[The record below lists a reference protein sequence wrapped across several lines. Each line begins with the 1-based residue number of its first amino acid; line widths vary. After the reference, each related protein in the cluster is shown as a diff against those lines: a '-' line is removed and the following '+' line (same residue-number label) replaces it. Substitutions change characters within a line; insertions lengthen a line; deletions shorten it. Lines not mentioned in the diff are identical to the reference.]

1 MIKDDKQRV
10 IGKLISINSDKFMVE
25 LLNQSINF
33 TINGFEDIYQ
43 YAQINGYVILP
54 YQDFYIVA
62 EIFGVRERD
71 SDIKWKG
78 EKEQI
83 LNKSNS
89 VKYLDINPIGTIQKG
104 KFRYGVSI
112 FPTLYTDVLYIKKE
126 ELDIIFEYND
136 DEIPADDFDE
146 FTQLKLL
153 EIGTSTI
160 FPDYKVKINI
170 NDFFGAHSS
179 VLGNTGS
186 GKSCTISSMI
196 QTLFKKENYSAV
208 GASFLFF
215 DVNGEY
221 HKAFSQLGNK
231 DIDVKY
237 FSINELKDD
246 TSFEYHEEITRE
258 IEYDTFKLPHWFLN
272 IDEWALLLQ
281 ASEKTQVPILRK
293 ALGIA
298 TIINE
303 QNQNSDDYKLQLNFI
318 LATVIGQILRSDLGS
333 PSKRDR
339 IISILNKYKTED
351 IELSKQFAFLDA
363 EGNIQNELR
372 VDRLKWDCTINNC
385 LIVHFGGLVGT
396 DQLLQ
401 YIEQVEDSGEYKF
414 LSNSVK
420 IPEINPNAIFSF
432 DILED
437 ALDIS
442 ILHEEAYGNKQIRD
456 YCSSLIT
463 RFKSLKERF
472 EFSFLTKNTDEIMKD
487 DFIGSLL
494 GIQDG
499 KKKTQITIIDLNSV
513 EDEVVEVISCVVSR
527 MLFERIKTISPRNSF
542 PINLVLEEAHRYIS
556 EQRNTHFGEANKI
569 FERVAKE
576 GRKYGLFLMVS
587 SQRPS
592 ELSKTVLSQ
601 CSNFIVHR
609 IQNPD
614 DLSHIRQMTPH
625 ISSNILYRLPSIPTQ
640 HALVFGSSVQIPALF
655 RVNDAAPLPNSANSD
670 IIKHWFIPKN
680 TFEKDE
686 PYEEQDSL
694 HADGSDLM

>member
-10 IGKLISINSDKFMVE
+10 IGKLISINSDKFTVE

-62 EIFGVRERD
+62 EIFGIRERD
-71 SDIKWKG
+71 SEVKWQG

-104 KFRYGVSI
+104 KFKYGVSI
-112 FPTLYTDVLYIKKE
+112 FPTLYTDVLYIKKD
-126 ELDIIFEYND
+126 ELDTIFEYNED
-136 DEIPADDFDE
+136 TLPVTETE
-146 FTQLKLL
+146 NSTRLKLL
-153 EIGTSTI
+153 EIGTSSI

-179 VLGNTGS
+179 ILGNTGS
-186 GKSCTISSMI
+186 GKSCTISSMF
-196 QTLFKKENYSAV
+196 QTLFKKDNYSAV
-208 GASFLFF
+208 GASLIFF

-221 HKAFSQLGNK
+221 HKAFSQIENL

-237 FSINELKDD
+237 FSVNDIKKNE
-246 TSFEYHEEITRE
+246 SFEYKDEITRT
-258 IEYDTFKLPHWFLN
+258 IEYDSFKLPHWFLN

-281 ASEKTQVPILRK
+281 ASEKTQLPILRK

-298 TIINE
+298 TIIND
-303 QNQNSDDYKLQLNFI
+303 QNQNSKEYREQLNFI
-318 LATVIGQILRSDLGS
+318 LATAIGQILRSDIGS

-339 IISILNKYKTED
+339 IISILNKYKTVD
-351 IELSKQFAFLDA
+351 IELSKQFTYLDSD
-363 EGNIQNELR
+363 NNSQTKLR
-372 VDRLKWDCTINNC
+372 YDRFTPDCTINNC
-385 LIVHFGGLVGT
+385 LVVHYGGLVGS
-396 DQLLQ
+396 DQLIQ
-401 YIEQVEDSGEYKF
+401 YVEQVEESGEYKF
-414 LSNSVK
+414 LSGNIK
-420 IPEINPNAIFSF
+420 IPEINPDTRFSF
-432 DILED
+432 NTLED
-437 ALDIS
+437 ALDIA

-463 RFKSLKERF
+463 RFKSLKERQ
-472 EFSFLTKNTDEIMKD
+472 EFNFLSQNNEDIEKD
-487 DFIGSLL
+487 NFLDSLL
-494 GIQDG
+494 GVSAD
-499 KKKTQITIIDLNSV
+499 KKKSQITIIDLNSV
-513 EDEVVEVISCVVSR
+513 EDEVVEVISCVITR
-527 MLFERIKTISPRNSF
+527 MIFERLKDLPGRNTF
-542 PINLVLEEAHRYIS
+542 PVNLVLEEAHRYIAERKTS
-556 EQRNTHFGEANKI
+556 HFGEANKI

-576 GRKYGLFLMVS
+576 GRKYGLFLVVS

-614 DLSHIRQMTPH
+614 DLNHIRQMTPH
-625 ISSNILYRLPSIPTQ
+625 ISTNILYRLPSVPTQ
-640 HALVFGSSVQIPALF
+640 HALVFGSSVQIPTLF
-655 RVNDAAPLPNSANSD
+655 RVNDASPLPNSANSD

-680 TFEKDE
+680 DFD
-686 PYEEQDSL
+686 
-694 HADGSDLM
+694 DLL

>member
-1 MIKDDKQRV
+1 MIKDNKERV
-10 IGKLISINSDKFMVE
+10 IGKLISINSDKFTVE

-54 YQDFYIVA
+54 YQDFYIVV

-71 SDIKWKG
+71 SDIKWQG

-89 VKYLDINPIGTIQKG
+89 VKYLDINPIGTIQKE

-136 DEIPADDFDE
+136 DEIPINNSDNS
-146 FTQLKLL
+146 TKLKLL
-153 EIGTSTI
+153 EIGSSTI

-170 NDFFGAHSS
+170 NDFFGSHSS
-179 VLGNTGS
+179 ILGNTGS

-221 HKAFSQLGNK
+221 HKAFSQLDNNE
-231 DIDVKY
+231 IEVKY
-237 FSINELKDD
+237 FSINETKNND
-246 TSFEYHEEITRE
+246 SFEYKNEITKN
-258 IEYDTFKLPHWFLN
+258 IDYDNFILPHWFLN

-281 ASEKTQVPILRK
+281 ASEKTQLPILRS
-293 ALGIA
+293 ALGFS
-298 TIINE
+298 
-303 QNQNSDDYKLQLNFI
+303 QNM
-318 LATVIGQILRSDLGS
+318 
-333 PSKRDR
+333 DR
-339 IISILNKYKTED
+339 ISRNHIFASNILFVYENWESPVAKRQRIVSLIEKGSFDDIDVSKYNALYGNMNNVDEN
-351 IELSKQFAFLDA
+351 AF
-363 EGNIQNELR
+363 
-372 VDRLKWDCTINNC
+372 K
-385 LIVHFGGLVGT
+385 
-396 DQLLQ
+396 
-401 YIEQVEDSGEYKF
+401 
-414 LSNSVK
+414 NSVK
-420 IPEINPNAIFSF
+420 AHINIDTFNFPKYNNEFFDFDKFDDSIDEAI
-432 DILED
+432 LY
-437 ALDIS
+437 
-442 ILHEEAYGNKQIRD
+442 EEFHGNKQIRD
-456 YCSSLIT
+456 YCSSLMT
-463 RFKSLKERF
+463 RFKSLKERQ
-472 EFSFLTKNTDEIMKD
+472 EFNFLTQNKEEVDKKEFLD
-487 DFIGSLL
+487 DLL
-494 GIQDG
+494 GLKND

-513 EDEVVEVISCVVSR
+513 EDEVVEVISCVITR
-527 MLFERIKTISPRNSF
+527 MIFERLKIIPVRNSF
-542 PINLVLEEAHRYIS
+542 PVNLVLEEAHRYIS
-556 EQRNTHFGEANKI
+556 EYKNSHFGEANKI

-614 DLSHIRQMTPH
+614 DLNHIRQMTPH
-625 ISSNILYRLPSIPTQ
+625 ISSNILFRLPSIPTQ
-640 HALVFGSSVQIPALF
+640 HALVFGSSVQIPTLF
-655 RVNDAAPLPNSANSD
+655 KVNDAYPLPNSANSD
-670 IIKHWFIPKN
+670 IIKHWFISKCN
-680 TFEKDE
+680 
-686 PYEEQDSL
+686 
-694 HADGSDLM
+694 

>member
-1 MIKDDKQRV
+1 MIKDDKERV
-10 IGKLISINSDKFMVE
+10 IGKLISINSDKFTVE

-71 SDIKWKG
+71 SDIKWQG

-89 VKYLDINPIGTIQKG
+89 VKYLDINPIGTIQKE
-104 KFRYGVSI
+104 KFKYGVSI

-136 DEIPADDFDE
+136 DEIPISDTDNS
-146 FTQLKLL
+146 TKLKLL

-179 VLGNTGS
+179 ILGNTGS

-237 FSINELKDD
+237 FSINEIKSNK
-246 TSFEYHEEITRE
+246 SFEYKSELKRE
-258 IEYDTFKLPHWFLN
+258 IEYGNFKLPHWFLN

-281 ASEKTQVPILRK
+281 ASEKTQLPILRK

-298 TIINE
+298 TIIND
-303 QNQNSDDYKLQLNFI
+303 QNQNSKEYKEQLNFI
-318 LATVIGQILRSDLGS
+318 LATAIGQILRSDIGS

-339 IISILNKYKTED
+339 IISILNKYKTVD
-351 IELSKQFAFLDA
+351 IELSKQFTYLDID
-363 EGNIQNELR
+363 NKTQTK
-372 VDRLKWDCTINNC
+372 LKYDKFTPDCTINNC
-385 LIVHFGGLVGT
+385 LVVHYGGLVGS
-396 DQLLQ
+396 DQLIQ
-401 YIEQVEDSGEYKF
+401 YVEQVDESGEYKF
-414 LSNSVK
+414 LSGNIK
-420 IPEINPNAIFSF
+420 IPEINPDSKFSF
-432 DILED
+432 NTLED
-437 ALDIS
+437 ALDIA

-463 RFKSLKERF
+463 RFKSLKERQ
-472 EFSFLTKNTDEIMKD
+472 EFNFLSKNEDDIKKD
-487 DFIGSLL
+487 DFLNDLL
-494 GIQDG
+494 GLKEN
-499 KKKTQITIIDLNSV
+499 KKKTQITIIDLSSV
-513 EDEVVEVISCVVSR
+513 EDEVVEVISCVITR
-527 MLFERIKTISPRNSF
+527 MIFEKLKTIPERNSF
-542 PINLVLEEAHRYIS
+542 PVNLVLEEAHRYIS
-556 EQRNTHFGEANKI
+556 EHKNSHFGEANKI

-614 DLSHIRQMTPH
+614 DLNHIRQMTPH

-640 HALVFGSSVQIPALF
+640 HALVFGSSVQIPTLF
-655 RVNDAAPLPNSANSD
+655 KVNDANPLPNSANSD
-670 IIKHWFIPKN
+670 IIKHWFI
-680 TFEKDE
+680 EKEDF
-686 PYEEQDSL
+686 D
-694 HADGSDLM
+694 DLL

>member
-1 MIKDDKQRV
+1 MIKDNKERV
-10 IGKLISINSDKFMVE
+10 IGKLISINSDKFTVE

-71 SDIKWKG
+71 SDIKWQG

-89 VKYLDINPIGTIQKG
+89 VKYLDINPIGTIQKE

-136 DEIPADDFDE
+136 DEIPINNSDNS
-146 FTQLKLL
+146 TKLKLL
-153 EIGTSTI
+153 EIGSSTI

-170 NDFFGAHSS
+170 NDFFGSHSS
-179 VLGNTGS
+179 ILGNTGS

-221 HKAFSQLGNK
+221 HKAFSQLDNNE
-231 DIDVKY
+231 IEVKY
-237 FSINELKDD
+237 FSINETKNND
-246 TSFEYHEEITRE
+246 SFEYKNEITKN
-258 IEYDTFKLPHWFLN
+258 IDYDNFILPHWFLN

-281 ASEKTQVPILRK
+281 ASEKTQLPILRS
-293 ALGIA
+293 ALGFS
-298 TIINE
+298 
-303 QNQNSDDYKLQLNFI
+303 QNM
-318 LATVIGQILRSDLGS
+318 
-333 PSKRDR
+333 DR
-339 IISILNKYKTED
+339 ISRNHIFASNILFVYENWESPVAKRQRIVSLIEKGSFDDIDVSKYNALYGNMNNVDEN
-351 IELSKQFAFLDA
+351 AF
-363 EGNIQNELR
+363 
-372 VDRLKWDCTINNC
+372 K
-385 LIVHFGGLVGT
+385 
-396 DQLLQ
+396 
-401 YIEQVEDSGEYKF
+401 
-414 LSNSVK
+414 NSVK
-420 IPEINPNAIFSF
+420 AHINIDTFNFPKYNNEFFDFDKFDDSIDEAI
-432 DILED
+432 LY
-437 ALDIS
+437 
-442 ILHEEAYGNKQIRD
+442 EEFHGNKQIRD
-456 YCSSLIT
+456 YCSSLMT
-463 RFKSLKERF
+463 RFKSLKERQ
-472 EFSFLTKNTDEIMKD
+472 EFNFLTQNKEEVDKKEFLD
-487 DFIGSLL
+487 DLL
-494 GIQDG
+494 GLKND

-513 EDEVVEVISCVVSR
+513 EDEVVEVISCVITR
-527 MLFERIKTISPRNSF
+527 MIFERLKIIPVRNSF
-542 PINLVLEEAHRYIS
+542 PVNLVLEEAHRYIS
-556 EQRNTHFGEANKI
+556 EYKNSHFGEANKI

-614 DLSHIRQMTPH
+614 DLNHIRQMTPH
-625 ISSNILYRLPSIPTQ
+625 ISSNILFRLPSIPTQ
-640 HALVFGSSVQIPALF
+640 HALVFGSSVQIPTLF
-655 RVNDAAPLPNSANSD
+655 KVNDAYPLPNSANSD
-670 IIKHWFIPKN
+670 IIKHWFISKCN
-680 TFEKDE
+680 
-686 PYEEQDSL
+686 
-694 HADGSDLM
+694 

>member
-1 MIKDDKQRV
+1 MIKDNKERV
-10 IGKLISINSDKFMVE
+10 IGKLISINSDKFTVE

-33 TINGFEDIYQ
+33 TINGFDDIYQ

-71 SDIKWKG
+71 SDIKWQG

-89 VKYLDINPIGTIQKG
+89 VKYLDINPIGTIQKE

-136 DEIPADDFDE
+136 DEIPINNSDNS
-146 FTQLKLL
+146 TKLKLL
-153 EIGTSTI
+153 EIGSSTI

-170 NDFFGAHSS
+170 NDFFGSHSS
-179 VLGNTGS
+179 ILGNTGS

-221 HKAFSQLGNK
+221 HKAFSQLDNNE
-231 DIDVKY
+231 IEVKY
-237 FSINELKDD
+237 FSINETKKND
-246 TSFEYHEEITRE
+246 SFEYKNEITKY
-258 IEYDTFKLPHWFLN
+258 IDYDNFILPHWFLN

-281 ASEKTQVPILRK
+281 ASEKTQLPILRK

-298 TIINE
+298 TIIND
-303 QNQNSDDYKLQLNFI
+303 QNQNSKEYREQLNFI
-318 LATVIGQILRSDLGS
+318 LATAIGQILRSDIGS

-339 IISILNKYKTED
+339 IISILNKYKTVD
-351 IELSKQFAFLDA
+351 IELSKQFTYLDI
-363 EGNIQNELR
+363 ENKTQTK
-372 VDRLKWDCTINNC
+372 LKYDKFTPDCTINNC
-385 LIVHFGGLVGT
+385 LVVHYGGLVGSN
-396 DQLLQ
+396 QLIQ
-401 YIEQVEDSGEYKF
+401 YVEQVDESGEYKF
-414 LSNSVK
+414 LSSSIK
-420 IPEINPNAIFSF
+420 IPEINPESKFSF
-432 DILED
+432 NTLED
-437 ALDIS
+437 ALDIA

-463 RFKSLKERF
+463 RFKSLKERQ
-472 EFSFLTKNTDEIMKD
+472 EFTFLSKNEEEVKKENFLND
-487 DFIGSLL
+487 LL
-494 GIQDG
+494 GV
-499 KKKTQITIIDLNSV
+499 KENLKKTQITIIDLNSV
-513 EDEVVEVISCVVSR
+513 EDEVVEVISCVITR
-527 MLFERIKTISPRNSF
+527 MIFERLKNIPDRNSF
-542 PINLVLEEAHRYIS
+542 PVNLVLEEAHRYIS
-556 EQRNTHFGEANKI
+556 EHKNSHFGEANKI

-614 DLSHIRQMTPH
+614 DLNHIRQMTPH
-625 ISSNILYRLPSIPTQ
+625 ISSNILFRLPSIPTQ
-640 HALVFGSSVQIPALF
+640 HALVFGSSVQIPTLF
-655 RVNDAAPLPNSANSD
+655 KVNDAYPLPNSANSD
-670 IIKHWFIPKN
+670 IIKHWFIPKCN
-680 TFEKDE
+680 
-686 PYEEQDSL
+686 
-694 HADGSDLM
+694 

>member
-1 MIKDDKQRV
+1 MIKDDKERV
-10 IGKLISINSDKFMVE
+10 IGKLISINSDKFTVE

-71 SDIKWKG
+71 SDIKWQG

-89 VKYLDINPIGTIQKG
+89 VKYLDINPIGTIQKE
-104 KFRYGVSI
+104 KFKYGVSI

-136 DEIPADDFDE
+136 NEIPIIDTDNS
-146 FTQLKLL
+146 TRLKLL

-179 VLGNTGS
+179 ILGNTGS
-186 GKSCTISSMI
+186 GKSCSISSMI

-208 GASFLFF
+208 GASLLFF

-221 HKAFSQLGNK
+221 HKAFSQLSNK

-237 FSINELKDD
+237 FSINEIKSSE
-246 TSFEYHEEITRE
+246 SFEYKSELKRE
-258 IEYDTFKLPHWFLN
+258 IEYGNFKLPHWFLN

-281 ASEKTQVPILRK
+281 ASEKTQLPILRK

-298 TIINE
+298 TIIND
-303 QNQNSDDYKLQLNFI
+303 QNQNSKEYKEQLNFI
-318 LATVIGQILRSDLGS
+318 LATAIGQILRSDIGS

-339 IISILNKYKTED
+339 IISILNKYKTVD
-351 IELSKQFAFLDA
+351 IELSKQFTYLDID
-363 EGNIQNELR
+363 NKTQTK
-372 VDRLKWDCTINNC
+372 LKYDKFTPDCTINNC
-385 LIVHFGGLVGT
+385 LVVHYGGLVGS
-396 DQLLQ
+396 DQLIQ
-401 YIEQVEDSGEYKF
+401 YVEQVDESGEYKF
-414 LSNSVK
+414 LSGNIK
-420 IPEINPNAIFSF
+420 IPEINPDSKFSF
-432 DILED
+432 NTLED
-437 ALDIS
+437 ALDIA

-463 RFKSLKERF
+463 RFKSLKERQ
-472 EFSFLTKNTDEIMKD
+472 EFDFLSKNEDDIKKD
-487 DFIGSLL
+487 DFLNDLL
-494 GIQDG
+494 GVKENI
-499 KKKTQITIIDLNSV
+499 KKTQITIIDLNSV
-513 EDEVVEVISCVVSR
+513 EDEVVEVISCVITR
-527 MLFERIKTISPRNSF
+527 MIFEKLKTIIERNSF
-542 PINLVLEEAHRYIS
+542 PVNLVLEEAHRYIS
-556 EQRNTHFGEANKI
+556 EHKNSHFGVANKI

-614 DLSHIRQMTPH
+614 DLNHIRQMTPH

-640 HALVFGSSVQIPALF
+640 HALVFGSSVQIPTLF
-655 RVNDAAPLPNSANSD
+655 KVNDASPLPNSANSD
-670 IIKHWFIPKN
+670 IIKHWFIKK
-680 TFEKDE
+680 E
-686 PYEEQDSL
+686 
-694 HADGSDLM
+694 DLDDLL

>member
-10 IGKLISINSDKFMVE
+10 IGKLISINSDKFTVE

-71 SDIKWKG
+71 SDIKWQG

-89 VKYLDINPIGTIQKG
+89 VKYLDINPIGTIQKE
-104 KFRYGVSI
+104 KFKYGVSI

-136 DEIPADDFDE
+136 DKISVEDTEDS
-146 FTQLKLL
+146 TRLKLL

-186 GKSCTISSMI
+186 GKSCTIASMI
-196 QTLFKKENYSAV
+196 QTLFKKDNYSAV

-221 HKAFSQLGNK
+221 HKAFSQLSND

-237 FSINELKDD
+237 FSINETKDNE
-246 TSFEYHEEITRE
+246 SFEYKKEITKN
-258 IEYDTFKLPHWFLN
+258 IEYGNFKLPHWFLN

-281 ASEKTQVPILRK
+281 ASEKTQLPILRS
-293 ALGIA
+293 ALGFS
-298 TIINE
+298 
-303 QNQNSDDYKLQLNFI
+303 QNM
-318 LATVIGQILRSDLGS
+318 
-333 PSKRDR
+333 DR
-339 IISILNKYKTED
+339 ISRNHIFASNILFVYENWESPVAKRQRIVSLIEKGSFDDIDVSKYNAIYGNMNNGDE
-351 IELSKQFAFLDA
+351 EAF
-363 EGNIQNELR
+363 
-372 VDRLKWDCTINNC
+372 K
-385 LIVHFGGLVGT
+385 
-396 DQLLQ
+396 
-401 YIEQVEDSGEYKF
+401 
-414 LSNSVK
+414 NSVK
-420 IPEINPNAIFSF
+420 AHINIDTFNFPKYNNEFFDFDKFDDSIDEAI
-432 DILED
+432 LY
-437 ALDIS
+437 
-442 ILHEEAYGNKQIRD
+442 EEFHGNKQIRD
-456 YCSSLIT
+456 YCSSLMT
-463 RFKSLKERF
+463 RFKSLKERQ
-472 EFSFLTKNTDEIMKD
+472 EFNFLTQNKEEVDKKDFLDVLLGLKD
-487 DFIGSLL
+487 D
-494 GIQDG
+494 

-513 EDEVVEVISCVVSR
+513 EDEVVEVISCVITR
-527 MLFERIKTISPRNSF
+527 MIFEKIKTITERNSF
-542 PINLVLEEAHRYIS
+542 PVNLVLEEAHRYIS
-556 EQRNTHFGEANKI
+556 EHKNSHFGEANKI

-614 DLSHIRQMTPH
+614 DLNHIRQMTPH

-640 HALVFGSSVQIPALF
+640 HALVFGSSVQIPTLF
-655 RVNDAAPLPNSANSD
+655 KVNDANPLPNSANSD

-680 TFEKDE
+680 N
-686 PYEEQDSL
+686 L
-694 HADGSDLM
+694 

>member
-1 MIKDDKQRV
+1 MIKDNKERV
-10 IGKLISINSDKFMVE
+10 IGKLISINSDKFTVE

-71 SDIKWKG
+71 SDIKWQG

-89 VKYLDINPIGTIQKG
+89 VKYLDINPIGTIQKE

-136 DEIPADDFDE
+136 DEIPINNSDNS
-146 FTQLKLL
+146 TKLKLL
-153 EIGTSTI
+153 EIGSSTI

-170 NDFFGAHSS
+170 NDFFGSHSS
-179 VLGNTGS
+179 ILGNTGS

-221 HKAFSQLGNK
+221 HKAFSQLDNNE
-231 DIDVKY
+231 IEVKY
-237 FSINELKDD
+237 FSINETKNNE
-246 TSFEYHEEITRE
+246 SFEYKNEITKK
-258 IEYDTFKLPHWFLN
+258 IDYDNFILPHWFLN

-281 ASEKTQVPILRK
+281 ASEKTQLPILRS
-293 ALGIA
+293 ALGFS
-298 TIINE
+298 
-303 QNQNSDDYKLQLNFI
+303 QNM
-318 LATVIGQILRSDLGS
+318 
-333 PSKRDR
+333 DR
-339 IISILNKYKTED
+339 ISRNHIFASNILFVYENWESPVAKRQRIVSLIEKGSFDDIDVSKYNALYGNMNNVDEN
-351 IELSKQFAFLDA
+351 AF
-363 EGNIQNELR
+363 
-372 VDRLKWDCTINNC
+372 K
-385 LIVHFGGLVGT
+385 
-396 DQLLQ
+396 
-401 YIEQVEDSGEYKF
+401 
-414 LSNSVK
+414 NSVK
-420 IPEINPNAIFSF
+420 AHINIDTFNFPKYNNEFFDFDKFDDSIDEAI
-432 DILED
+432 LY
-437 ALDIS
+437 
-442 ILHEEAYGNKQIRD
+442 EEFHGNKQIRD
-456 YCSSLIT
+456 YCSSLMT
-463 RFKSLKERF
+463 RFKSLKERQ
-472 EFSFLTKNTDEIMKD
+472 EFNFLTQNKEEVDKKEFLD
-487 DFIGSLL
+487 DLL
-494 GIQDG
+494 GLKND

-513 EDEVVEVISCVVSR
+513 EDEVVEVISCVITR
-527 MLFERIKTISPRNSF
+527 MIFERLKNIPDRNSF
-542 PINLVLEEAHRYIS
+542 PVNLVLEEAHRYIS
-556 EQRNTHFGEANKI
+556 EHKNSHFGEANKI

-614 DLSHIRQMTPH
+614 DLNHIRQMTPH
-625 ISSNILYRLPSIPTQ
+625 ISSNILFRLPSIPTQ
-640 HALVFGSSVQIPALF
+640 HALVFGSSVQIPTLF
-655 RVNDAAPLPNSANSD
+655 KVNDAYPLPNSANSD
-670 IIKHWFIPKN
+670 IIKHWFIPKCN
-680 TFEKDE
+680 
-686 PYEEQDSL
+686 
-694 HADGSDLM
+694 

>member
-10 IGKLISINSDKFMVE
+10 IGKLISINSDKFTVE

-71 SDIKWKG
+71 SDIKWQG

-89 VKYLDINPIGTIQKG
+89 VKYLDINPIGTIQKE
-104 KFRYGVSI
+104 KFKYGVSI

-126 ELDIIFEYND
+126 ELDIIFEYNND
-136 DEIPADDFDE
+136 RIYLEDTEDS
-146 FTQLKLL
+146 TRLKLL

-186 GKSCTISSMI
+186 GKSCTIASMI

-221 HKAFSQLGNK
+221 HKAFSQLSNH

-237 FSINELKDD
+237 FSINETKDNE
-246 TSFEYHEEITRE
+246 SFEYKKQITKN
-258 IEYDTFKLPHWFLN
+258 IEYGNFKLPHWFLN

-281 ASEKTQVPILRK
+281 ASEKTQLPILRS
-293 ALGIA
+293 ALGFS
-298 TIINE
+298 
-303 QNQNSDDYKLQLNFI
+303 QNM
-318 LATVIGQILRSDLGS
+318 
-333 PSKRDR
+333 DR
-339 IISILNKYKTED
+339 ISRNHIFASNILFVYENWESPVAKRQRIVSLIEKGSFDDIDVSKYNAIYGNMNNGDE
-351 IELSKQFAFLDA
+351 EAF
-363 EGNIQNELR
+363 
-372 VDRLKWDCTINNC
+372 K
-385 LIVHFGGLVGT
+385 
-396 DQLLQ
+396 
-401 YIEQVEDSGEYKF
+401 
-414 LSNSVK
+414 NSVK
-420 IPEINPNAIFSF
+420 AHIDIETFNFPKYNNEFFDFDKFDDSIDEAI
-432 DILED
+432 LY
-437 ALDIS
+437 
-442 ILHEEAYGNKQIRD
+442 EEFHGNKQIRD
-456 YCSSLIT
+456 YCSSLMT
-463 RFKSLKERF
+463 RFKSLKERQ
-472 EFSFLTKNTDEIMKD
+472 EFNFLTQNKEEVDKKEFLD
-487 DFIGSLL
+487 DLL
-494 GIQDG
+494 GLKND

-513 EDEVVEVISCVVSR
+513 EDEVVEVISCVITR
-527 MLFERIKTISPRNSF
+527 MIFERLKIIPDRNSF
-542 PINLVLEEAHRYIS
+542 PVNLVLEEAHRYIS
-556 EQRNTHFGEANKI
+556 EHKNSHFGEANKI

-614 DLSHIRQMTPH
+614 DLNHIRQMTPH

-640 HALVFGSSVQIPALF
+640 HALVFGSSVQIPTLF
-655 RVNDAAPLPNSANSD
+655 KVNDANPLPNSANSD
-670 IIKHWFIPKN
+670 IIKHWFIKK
-680 TFEKDE
+680 E
-686 PYEEQDSL
+686 
-694 HADGSDLM
+694 DLDDLL

>member
-10 IGKLISINSDKFMVE
+10 IGKLIGINSDKFVVE

-33 TINGFEDIYQ
+33 IINGFEDIYQ
-43 YAQINGYVILP
+43 YAQINGFVILP
-54 YQDFYIVA
+54 YQDLYIVA

-71 SDIKWKG
+71 SDIKWQG

-89 VKYLDINPIGTIQKG
+89 VKYLDINPIGTIQNGNFK
-104 KFRYGVSI
+104 YGVSI
-112 FPTLYTDVLYIKKE
+112 FPTLYTDVLYIKKV
-126 ELDIIFEYND
+126 ELDTIFDLRNEYEPIVDN
-136 DEIPADDFDE
+136 ENNRM
-146 FTQLKLL
+146 KLL

-160 FPDYKVKINI
+160 FPDYKVKVDING
-170 NDFFGAHSS
+170 FFGAHSS
-179 VLGNTGS
+179 ILGNTGS
-186 GKSCTISSMI
+186 GKSCTIASLI
-196 QTLFKKENYSAV
+196 QSLFKKENYSAV
-208 GASFLFF
+208 GASLIFF

-221 HKAFSQLGNK
+221 HKAFSNIQNNDL
-231 DIDVKY
+231 DVKY
-237 FSINELKDD
+237 FSINESKNNQ
-246 TSFEYHEEITRE
+246 SFDYQHKINER
-258 IEYDTFKLPHWFLN
+258 IEYCEFKLPHWFLN

-293 ALGIA
+293 ALGIS

-303 QNQNSDDYKLQLNFI
+303 QNQNSDDYKKQLNFI

-351 IELSKQFAFLDA
+351 IELSKQFTFLDA
-363 EGNIQNELR
+363 DGTIQNRLR
-372 VDRLKWDCTINNC
+372 IDRSLVDCTINNC

-401 YIEQVEDSGEYKF
+401 YIEQVEDDGEYKF

-420 IPEINPNAIFSF
+420 IPEINPNAVFSF

-472 EFSFLTKNTDEIMKD
+472 EFSFLTKNTDEIIKD
-487 DFIGSLL
+487 DFIDSLL
-494 GIQDG
+494 GIEKE
-499 KKKTQITIIDLNSV
+499 KKKTQITIIDLNTV
-513 EDEVVEVISCVVSR
+513 EDEVVEVISCVVTR
-527 MLFERIKTISPRNSF
+527 MIFERLKSLSKRNSF
-542 PINLVLEEAHRYIS
+542 PVNLVLEEAHRYIS
-556 EQRNTHFGEANKI
+556 EHKNSNFGEANKI

-576 GRKYGLFLMVS
+576 GRKYGLFLLVS

-614 DLSHIRQMTPH
+614 DLNHIRQMTPH
-625 ISSNILYRLPSIPTQ
+625 ISANILYRLPSIPRQ
-640 HALVFGSSVQIPALF
+640 HALVFGNSVQIPTLF
-655 RVNDAAPLPNSANSD
+655 KVNDAEPTPNSSDSD

-680 TFEKDE
+680 NFNNEI
-686 PYEEQDSL
+686 
-694 HADGSDLM
+694 

>member
-10 IGKLISINSDKFMVE
+10 IGKLISINSDKFTVE

-71 SDIKWKG
+71 SDIKWQG

-89 VKYLDINPIGTIQKG
+89 VKYLDINPIGTIQKE

-136 DEIPADDFDE
+136 DRISVEDTEDS
-146 FTQLKLL
+146 TRLKLL

-186 GKSCTISSMI
+186 GKSCTIASMI

-221 HKAFSQLGNK
+221 HKAFSQLRND

-237 FSINELKDD
+237 FSINETKDNE
-246 TSFEYHEEITRE
+246 SFEYKKEITKN
-258 IEYDTFKLPHWFLN
+258 IEYGNFKLPHWFLN

-281 ASEKTQVPILRK
+281 ASEKTQLPILRS
-293 ALGIA
+293 ALGFS
-298 TIINE
+298 
-303 QNQNSDDYKLQLNFI
+303 QDM
-318 LATVIGQILRSDLGS
+318 
-333 PSKRDR
+333 DR
-339 IISILNKYKTED
+339 ISRNHIFASNILFVYENWESPVAKRQRIVSLIEKGSFDDIDVSKYNAIYGNMNNGDE
-351 IELSKQFAFLDA
+351 EAF
-363 EGNIQNELR
+363 
-372 VDRLKWDCTINNC
+372 K
-385 LIVHFGGLVGT
+385 
-396 DQLLQ
+396 
-401 YIEQVEDSGEYKF
+401 
-414 LSNSVK
+414 NSVK
-420 IPEINPNAIFSF
+420 AHINIDTFNFPKYYNEFFDFDKFDDSIDEAI
-432 DILED
+432 LY
-437 ALDIS
+437 
-442 ILHEEAYGNKQIRD
+442 EEFHGNKQIRD
-456 YCSSLIT
+456 YCSSLMT
-463 RFKSLKERF
+463 RFKSLKERQ
-472 EFSFLTKNTDEIMKD
+472 EFNFLTQNKEEVDKKDFLDDLLGLKD
-487 DFIGSLL
+487 D
-494 GIQDG
+494 

-513 EDEVVEVISCVVSR
+513 EDEVVEVISCVITR
-527 MLFERIKTISPRNSF
+527 MIFERIKTFTERNSF
-542 PINLVLEEAHRYIS
+542 PVNLVLEEAHRYIS
-556 EQRNTHFGEANKI
+556 EHKNSHFGEANKI

-614 DLSHIRQMTPH
+614 DLNHIRQMTPH

-640 HALVFGSSVQIPALF
+640 HALVFGSSVQIPTLF
-655 RVNDAAPLPNSANSD
+655 KVNDANPLPNSANSD

-680 TFEKDE
+680 NFIE
-686 PYEEQDSL
+686 S
-694 HADGSDLM
+694 

>member
-10 IGKLISINSDKFMVE
+10 IGKLISINSDKFTVE

-62 EIFGVRERD
+62 EIFGIRERD
-71 SDIKWKG
+71 SEVKWQG

-104 KFRYGVSI
+104 KFKYGVSI
-112 FPTLYTDVLYIKKE
+112 FPTLYTDVLYIKKD
-126 ELDIIFEYND
+126 ELDTIFEYND
-136 DEIPADDFDE
+136 DAIPVEETKDS
-146 FTQLKLL
+146 TRLKLL
-153 EIGTSTI
+153 EIGTSSI

-186 GKSCTISSMI
+186 GKSCTISSMF
-196 QTLFKKENYSAV
+196 QTLFKKDNYSAV
-208 GASFLFF
+208 GASLIFF

-221 HKAFSQLGNK
+221 HKAFSRLENE

-237 FSINELKDD
+237 FSVNETKENK
-246 TSFEYHEEITRE
+246 SFEYKDDITRV
-258 IEYDTFKLPHWFLN
+258 IEYDSFKLPHWFLN

-281 ASEKTQVPILRK
+281 ASEKTQLPILRK

-298 TIINE
+298 TIIND
-303 QNQNSDDYKLQLNFI
+303 QNQNSKEYKEQLNFI
-318 LATVIGQILRSDLGS
+318 LATAIGQILRSDIGS

-339 IISILNKYKTED
+339 IISILNKYKTVD
-351 IELSKQFAFLDA
+351 IELSKQFTYLDS
-363 EGNIQNELR
+363 ENTPQTKLKY
-372 VDRLKWDCTINNC
+372 DRFTPDCTINNC
-385 LIVHFGGLVGT
+385 LVVHYGGLVGS
-396 DQLLQ
+396 DQLIQ
-401 YIEQVEDSGEYKF
+401 YVEQVEESGEYKF
-414 LSNSVK
+414 LSGNIK
-420 IPEINPNAIFSF
+420 IPEINPDTRFSF
-432 DILED
+432 NTLED
-437 ALDIS
+437 ALDIA

-463 RFKSLKERF
+463 RFKSLKERQ
-472 EFSFLTKNTDEIMKD
+472 EFNFLSQNNEDVEKD
-487 DFIGSLL
+487 NFLDNLL
-494 GIQDG
+494 GISE
-499 KKKTQITIIDLNSV
+499 KKKKSQITIIDLNSV
-513 EDEVVEVISCVVSR
+513 EDEVVEVISCVITR
-527 MLFERIKTISPRNSF
+527 MIFERLKTSQERNTF
-542 PINLVLEEAHRYIS
+542 PVNLVLEEAHRYIAEHKNS
-556 EQRNTHFGEANKI
+556 HFGEANKI

-576 GRKYGLFLMVS
+576 GRKYGLFLVVS

-614 DLSHIRQMTPH
+614 DLNHIRQMTPH
-625 ISSNILYRLPSIPTQ
+625 ISTNILYRLPSVPTQ
-640 HALVFGSSVQIPALF
+640 HALVFGSSVQIPTLF
-655 RVNDAAPLPNSANSD
+655 RVNDAFPLPNSANSD

-680 TFEKDE
+680 DFD
-686 PYEEQDSL
+686 
-694 HADGSDLM
+694 DLL

>member
-10 IGKLISINSDKFMVE
+10 IGKLISINSDKFTVE

-62 EIFGVRERD
+62 EIFGIRERD
-71 SDIKWKG
+71 SEVKWQG

-104 KFRYGVSI
+104 KFKYGVSI
-112 FPTLYTDVLYIKKE
+112 FPTLYTDVLYIKKD
-126 ELDIIFEYND
+126 ELDTIFEYNED
-136 DEIPADDFDE
+136 TLPVAETE
-146 FTQLKLL
+146 NSTRLKLL
-153 EIGTSTI
+153 EIGTSSI

-186 GKSCTISSMI
+186 GKSCTISSMF
-196 QTLFKKENYSAV
+196 QTLFKKNNYSAV
-208 GASFLFF
+208 GSSLIFF

-221 HKAFSQLGNK
+221 HKAFSQIENL

-237 FSINELKDD
+237 FSVNDIKKND
-246 TSFEYHEEITRE
+246 SFEYKDEITRT
-258 IEYDTFKLPHWFLN
+258 IEYDSFKLPHWFLN

-281 ASEKTQVPILRK
+281 ASEKTQLPILRK

-298 TIINE
+298 TIIND
-303 QNQNSDDYKLQLNFI
+303 QNQNSKEYREQLNFI
-318 LATVIGQILRSDLGS
+318 LATAIGQILRSDIGS

-339 IISILNKYKTED
+339 IISILNKYKTVD
-351 IELSKQFAFLDA
+351 IELSKQFTYLDSD
-363 EGNIQNELR
+363 NNSQTKLR
-372 VDRLKWDCTINNC
+372 YDRFTPDCTINNC
-385 LIVHFGGLVGT
+385 LVVHYGGLVGS
-396 DQLLQ
+396 DQLIQ
-401 YIEQVEDSGEYKF
+401 YVEQVEESGEYKF
-414 LSNSVK
+414 LSGNIK
-420 IPEINPNAIFSF
+420 IPEINPDTRFSF
-432 DILED
+432 NTLED
-437 ALDIS
+437 ALDIA

-463 RFKSLKERF
+463 RFKSLKERQ
-472 EFSFLTKNTDEIMKD
+472 EFNFLSKNNEDIEKDSFLDN
-487 DFIGSLL
+487 LL
-494 GIQDG
+494 GVSANL
-499 KKKTQITIIDLNSV
+499 KKSQITIIDLNSV
-513 EDEVVEVISCVVSR
+513 EDEVVEVISCVITR
-527 MLFERIKTISPRNSF
+527 MIFERLKDLPGRNTF
-542 PINLVLEEAHRYIS
+542 PVNLVLEEAHRYIAERKTS
-556 EQRNTHFGEANKI
+556 HFGEANKI

-576 GRKYGLFLMVS
+576 GRKYGLFLVVS

-614 DLSHIRQMTPH
+614 DLNHIRQMTPH
-625 ISSNILYRLPSIPTQ
+625 ISTNILYRLPSVPTQ
-640 HALVFGSSVQIPALF
+640 HALVFGSSVQIPTLF
-655 RVNDAAPLPNSANSD
+655 RVNDASPLPNSANSD

-680 TFEKDE
+680 DFD
-686 PYEEQDSL
+686 
-694 HADGSDLM
+694 DLF